1 MNENKYILTE
11 TKSLITSVDNKY
23 VNKFQDECNQKQ
35 QINQLSTYSFEKSTN
50 DLINTTRNLINQNA
64 FDLVLIELFKHI
76 CMIRGYVC
84 SIINTLNQ
92 QIHHIIQNYQLI
104 NQSEI
109 KLYSK
114 SLNEISNICQSVEIL
129 INLNK
134 KKFDH
139 VQQFPII
146 VNLFFEFYENLKPI
160 KVYGQV
166 VNFDTGKP
174 LENAKID
181 VWQYHPLT
189 GYSVFGY
196 NFRGYFLTDN
206 QGKYEIETLIPVPYV
221 SIRPS
226 HIHVTVSS
234 SGYYKL
240 TTQLY
245 VNPQIKTDFL
255 NHFRPFP
262 QHLILAVEQANK
274 NDDIPQAKFTFRL

>member
-1 MNENKYILTE
+1 MLFTFDNLFLWKKFHSWHPQAEFEGPAYKLFPPRRYNKLHDHSKE
-11 TKSLITSVDNKY
+11 
-23 VNKFQDECNQKQ
+23 
-35 QINQLSTYSFEKSTN
+35 
-50 DLINTTRNLINQNA
+50 
-64 FDLVLIELFKHI
+64 
-76 CMIRGYVC
+76 
-84 SIINTLNQ
+84 
-92 QIHHIIQNYQLI
+92 
-104 NQSEI
+104 EI
-109 KLYSK
+109 KSFK
-114 SLNEISNICQSVEIL
+114 
-129 INLNK
+129 
-134 KKFDH
+134 
-139 VQQFPII
+139 
-146 VNLFFEFYENLKPI
+146 LKPI